1 MINDYPSAQVAV
13 RSYNDALNTELAT
26 IQAAS
31 ARLATLRQAFTASW
45 PGLQAPQT
53 PGEQHVADVTAQQ
66 IASGQPLTDKQVA
79 AQQAQNSAD
88 VTRIGGE
95 VTRPQVVNPV
105 VPGAVNPAGT
115 PLSSQQAAQA
125 QRDQAARDSASTNQ
139 RKTGIL

>member
-45 PGLQAPQT
+45 PGLLAPQT

-66 IASGQPLTDKQVA
+66 IASGQPVTP
-79 AQQAQNSAD
+79 QQATAQRAQTAAD
-88 VTRIGGE
+88 VARVGA
-95 VTRPQVVNPV
+95 PV
-105 VPGAVNPAGT
+105 PT
-115 PLSSQQAAQA
+115 LSSQQVAQA
-125 QRDQAARDSASTNQ
+125 QRDQAAQDAANQPQ